1 MNSRRVQAKVT
12 KNKAADLDWY
22 LSKCEILLVTMTVG
36 LYAKM
41 TFYLNLNLLVNLKF
55 KINLKTNLSL

>member
-1 MNSRRVQAKVT
+1 MSSRRVQAKVT
-12 KNKAADLDWY
+12 ENKAADLDWY

-41 TFYLNLNLLVNLKF
+41 TF
-55 KINLKTNLSL
+55 